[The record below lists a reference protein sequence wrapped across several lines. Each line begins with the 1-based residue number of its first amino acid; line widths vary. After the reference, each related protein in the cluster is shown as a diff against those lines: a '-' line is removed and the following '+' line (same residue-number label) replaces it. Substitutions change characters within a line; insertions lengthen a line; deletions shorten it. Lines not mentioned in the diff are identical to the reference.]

1 MEGTK
6 LLGDLTYSSPNG
18 TTVLAHGNQKAN
30 GHRDT
35 TSTGARHV
43 SPISCR
49 QDLDVIGAVLPSQ
62 VSHCKTPKT

>member
-1 MEGTK
+1 M
-6 LLGDLTYSSPNG
+6 
-18 TTVLAHGNQKAN
+18 TVLAHGNQKAN

-35 TSTGARHV
+35 TSTGVRHV

-62 VSHCKTPKT
+62 VSHCKTPKTWDPDLGIPVLFGS